1 MKIKTYVADNET
13 DDGKVPSRPE
23 PTDALGLEALVY
35 ASQGSQQALSGVR
48 RASTSELVGKSLHF
62 GPPSTELKFMFLRKC
77 SRSTKPR
84 LRSDYVRST
93 SSYRTAA

>member
-35 ASQGSQQALSGVR
+35 ASQGSQQA
-48 RASTSELVGKSLHF
+48 
-62 GPPSTELKFMFLRKC
+62 
-77 SRSTKPR
+77 
-84 LRSDYVRST
+84 
-93 SSYRTAA
+93 